1 LLQDP
6 AVEEKTGCTAGD
18 AAGRT
23 VKELI
28 GPSSRDENEKQANQE
43 SSVPPKKIPPNPRFP
58 ARYTTGL
65 VNWVNSG
72 LPYAAQLVEQPV
84 TAPVLYR

>member
-1 LLQDP
+1 MGLLQDP

-28 GPSSRDENEKQANQE
+28 GPSSRDENEKQASQE
-43 SSVPPKKIPPNPRFP
+43 SNPRFP

-72 LPYAAQLVEQPV
+72 LPYAAQLVEQPA
-84 TAPVLYR
+84 TAPVL